1 MRIVREPPVRTVS
14 SMSIMIMHNLRS
26 AHKYYTILLILYYC
40 YCICYMYIYIYI
52 VYHYFNQV
60 HDINHIS

>member
-26 AHKYYTILLILYYC
+26 AHKYYTILLYYC
-40 YCICYMYIYIYI
+40 YCICYMYIYIYM

>member
-26 AHKYYTILLILYYC
+26 AHKYYTILLYYC
-40 YCICYMYIYIYI
+40 YCICYMYIYIYG
-52 VYHYFNQV
+52 
-60 HDINHIS
+60 ISLF